1 MKKKLPKLSIRR
13 KKSKKTTDASQVE
26 HGAVPRI
33 TNETVAAHRDEV
45 LSSARKY
52 IYPLQH
58 SKHKVVL
65 ITTGLVI
72 AATVGF
78 FTYCIVALYRV
89 RSTSSFLYGVTQ
101 VIPFPVAKAGS
112 RFVAYENYL
121 FELRHYMH
129 YYQTQQKVDFNS
141 GSGKEQLNDFRKRT
155 LDKVINDT
163 YVKELAKKHK
173 VSVSGKEVDDEIR
186 LMRTQQRLGGSDKV
200 FEDVLKTYYGW
211 SVNDLKRVLRQQLL
225 GQKVAAALDA
235 QAKDRAAIALNELKN
250 GADFAATAKKYSDD
264 ASTKENGGEFGVV
277 DRTSR
282 EIDAKTTQALFTL
295 KPGQTSEIINTGY
308 GLAIVKMIEKQGEKA
323 RGARIVFNFKDIN
336 GYINDLKDRD
346 KIRVLISK

>member
-1 MKKKLPKLSIRR
+1 MKKKFPKLNIRR
-13 KKSKKTTDASQVE
+13 KKTKKKAEANQVE
-26 HGAVPRI
+26 SGALPRI

-58 SKHKVVL
+58 SKHRIVL

-78 FTYCIVALYRV
+78 FVYCVVALYRIN
-89 RSTSSFLYGVTQ
+89 STSSFIYGVTQ
-101 VIPFPVAKAGS
+101 VLPFPVAKAGS

-141 GSGKEQLNDFRKRT
+141 GSGKEQLKDFKKRT
-155 LDKVINDT
+155 LEKVINDT
-163 YVKELAKKHK
+163 YIKELAKKHK
-173 VSVSGKEVDDEIR
+173 IAVSNKEIDDEIR
-186 LMRTQQRLGGSDKV
+186 LMRAQQRLGGSDKV

-225 GQKVAAALDA
+225 AQKVAASLDA
-235 QAKDRAAIALNELKN
+235 QAKDRATVAFNELKN

-264 ASTKENGGEFGVV
+264 ISTKETGGEFGIV

-282 EIDAKTTQALFTL
+282 DLDAKTTQALFAL
-295 KPGQTSEIINTGY
+295 QPGQTSDVINTGY
-308 GLAIVKMIEKQGEKA
+308 GLAIIKLIEKQGDKA

-336 GYINDLKDRD
+336 SYINDLKDND
-346 KIRVLISK
+346 KIRILISK